1 MCRSQCTGS
10 PTDAACDTTG
20 SAPSRLGVFV
30 TRAFGGS
37 ALGLD
42 GPRATRR
49 RRQLLVATR
58 SQERGTDVRDMGD
71 GVIIECFGCA
81 LSSRVLAPRPASSAD
96 ESTGPAV
103 GIPTP
108 TQPTSSVCSTHLSTA
123 LHCCTRHH
131 GDSTLQAESCSPTSA
146 APTRDPTPTANSS
159 PQLKLT
165 PVRTTATPHDPTTH
179 TPTSPTSCT
188 TATTTLPGSTTTT
201 ATSPHTPHE
210 SPPKS
215 GLQSDTAPANKPPQH
230 PHQPHPHPDL
240 TDRPIVRMT
249 GTPSTNGTSDPPQR
263 TGTER
268 ITAGGNA
275 SSLAWGTVR
284 SAV

>member
-30 TRAFGGS
+30 RTRAFGGS

-71 GVIIECFGCA
+71 GVIIECFGSA

-108 TQPTSSVCSTHLSTA
+108 TQPTWWTDQAHPLDGVALLHSTPWRLDPSSGVVLTYI
-123 LHCCTRHH
+123 CCPDPRPDADGELIAAAQTRT
-131 GDSTLQAESCSPTSA
+131 G
-146 APTRDPTPTANSS
+146 TPTA
-159 PQLKLT
+159 T
-165 PVRTTATPHDPTTH
+165 PRDPTTH
-179 TPTSPTSCT
+179 TPTSPTSST

-201 ATSPHTPHE
+201 AASPHTHTIA
-210 SPPKS
+210 PKS
-215 GLQSDTAPANKPPQH
+215 GSDHAPRRPTNH
-230 PHQPHPHPDL
+230 PHAHA
-240 TDRPIVRMT
+240 
-249 GTPSTNGTSDPPQR
+249 SR
-263 TGTER
+263 TR
-268 ITAGGNA
+268 IQT
-275 SSLAWGTVR
+275 
-284 SAV
+284 